1 MLDWHNAL
9 MLEKERRRD
18 QMARVEEHRL
28 AREALKHQAMYTK
41 GRRPLP
47 ARLGMLLVNW
57 GYRLQAR
64 YETLDLSPGGL
75 RQEPLL
81 SSSQPNPRSC
91 SSC

>member
-9 MLEKERRRD
+9 MSEKERRRQ
-18 QMARVEEHRL
+18 QMAKVEEHRL
-28 AREALKHQAMYTK
+28 VQEALKHQATYTK
-41 GRRPLP
+41 GRRPLL
-47 ARLGMLLVNW
+47 ARLGMLLVDW

-75 RQEPLL
+75 GQESLL
-81 SSSQPNPRSC
+81 PSSQPKPHSC